1 MPDLDIIERGLSPGW
16 RKPYRLIAGEQPAP
30 HVAKALLQAV
40 ALSLRRNG
48 GVPGLIEIA
57 ETLARFNAGSL
68 VVQEL
73 FRHFGGSLFTPQIWD
88 LGSWEILRFRHSPTW
103 SGVFGEKVDSVEGH
117 ALANGN
123 PPACAEITP
132 TLASAHREQP

>member
-16 RKPYRLIAGEQPAP
+16 RKPYRLLAGEQPAP

-73 FRHFGGSLFTPQIWD
+73 FGR
-88 LGSWEILRFRHSPTW
+88 LRFVEESHGRHRHTR
-103 SGVFGEKVDSVEGH
+103 V
-117 ALANGN
+117 AARAAQRLAAGAQAGQVLLAA
-123 PPACAEITP
+123 PLP
-132 TLASAHREQP
+132 TLATHFCHELVDHQLFGRAD